1 MTPMVDLAFLLLTF
15 FILTSTFA
23 KSKATD
29 LSFPAKPK
37 DDQPISKDKANG
49 ITILLGENNKVYWYP
64 GALTPD
70 KVLTKADYSSSK
82 DGLRAVFSIGN
93 KKVYDKMQ
101 NLKAD
106 AKKWTYKDD
115 AVFDSIY
122 KYKSKEIKGGE
133 DALVVIVKADD
144 KASYK
149 NVIDVVD
156 ELNISEIG
164 KFVIVDMTPEEKAK
178 LDALK

>member
-1 MTPMVDLAFLLLTF
+1 
-15 FILTSTFA
+15 
-23 KSKATD
+23 
-29 LSFPAKPK
+29 
-37 DDQPISKDKANG
+37 
-49 ITILLGENNKVYWYP
+49 
-64 GALTPD
+64 
-70 KVLTKADYSSSK
+70 
-82 DGLRAVFSIGN
+82 
-93 KKVYDKMQ
+93 MQ